1 MKKLLMIIIFAII
14 PVIAYSQFN
23 LGPKIGYNATTMK
36 TDISEI
42 KTDFQS
48 GLQLGV
54 FARFGGSWYVQ
65 PEIMY
70 TQKGSIITIQDVD
83 GSVKFNTVDIPIILG
98 YKIINTPQLGVS
110 LQAGPVASILTDKGI
125 QDIGDVVKSAE
136 YETLNWAVQAGIGVD
151 LLMFTI
157 DLRYEAGLN
166 EVMKINQNDIN
177 SDFSL
182 KNSRISL
189 TVGWKL
195 LGL

>member
-1 MKKLLMIIIFAII
+1 M
-14 PVIAYSQFN
+14 IAYSQFN

-36 TDISEI
+36 TDISDI

-70 TQKGSIITIQDVD
+70 TQKGSIITIQDD
-83 GSVKFNTVDIPIILG
+83 EGSVKFNTVDIPIILG

-125 QDIGDVVKSAE
+125 QDIDVVLKDVE
-136 YETLNWAVQAGIGVD
+136 YETLNWALQVGVGVD
-151 LLMFTI
+151 LLMFTV

-166 EVMKINQNDIN
+166 EVMKITQNDIN